1 MKKLIVFGKRIRLRQ
16 PLTIFLAGVVFAIS
30 NAYGSTLLQAKNLA
44 NSKLDNDN
52 DVQTKLFS
60 FAQGGA
66 NPLDTNTTFNSF
78 NNKIAAVSA
87 SPSFRN
93 IKWNTVAPSPIARTE
108 AQGAAVNGKLYLF
121 GGYINTTYTPT
132 RRADVYNPINNTWTR
147 IKDLPKGL
155 THSGTAVDGTHIY
168 LAGGYPAKSTGG
180 QSFATTDVWKYN
192 VATNTWSSMP
202 PLPEARGSGALELL
216 NGQLHFFGGSDIK
229 RADRRDHWV
238 LSLNG
243 GTRWLRSASLP
254 QVRNHIGDAVVDG
267 TLYAI
272 GGQVTQEHTG
282 AQVTVYRWNPAT
294 DTWTTVASLPRAR
307 SHIAGATFVMDDRI
321 IVIGGIA
328 ASGRHVSDVTA
339 YNPRSNSW
347 QALTPLPI
355 ERSSG
360 VAGHIGNQIFYTTGN
375 GFQRATYKGVPVLIS
390 P

>member
-1 MKKLIVFGKRIRLRQ
+1 MKKLIIFRNRIRLRQ
-16 PLTIFLAGVVFAIS
+16 LLTIFLAGVVFAIS
-30 NAYGSTLLQAKNLA
+30 NAYGSTLLQAKDLA
-44 NSKLDNDN
+44 NFKLDNDN

-60 FAQGGA
+60 FDKSGA
-66 NPLDTNTTFNSF
+66 NALDSNTTFNSF
-78 NNKIAAVSA
+78 NNQIAAVSA

-93 IKWNTVAPSPIARTE
+93 IQWNTVAPSPIARTE
-108 AQGAAVNGKLYLF
+108 AQGAVVNGKLYLF

-132 RRADVYNPINNTWTR
+132 RRADVYDPTNNTWTQ
-147 IKDLPKGL
+147 ITDLPKGL

-192 VATNTWSSMP
+192 VETNTWSSMP
-202 PLPEARGSGALELL
+202 PLPEPRGSGGLELL

-229 RADRRDHWV
+229 RVDRRDHWV

-243 GTRWLRSASLP
+243 GTRWIQAASLP
-254 QVRNHIGDAVVDG
+254 QVRNHIGDAVLDG
-267 TLYAI
+267 KLYAI
-272 GGQVTQEHTG
+272 GGQVTQEHNG
-282 AQVTVYRWNPAT
+282 AQSTVYSWNPAT

-307 SHIAGATFVMDDRI
+307 SHIAGTTFVMGDRI
-321 IVIGGIA
+321 IVIGGMTV
-328 ASGRHVSDVTA
+328 SGRHMSDVTA
-339 YNPRSNSW
+339 YDPGSNSW
-347 QALTPLPI
+347 QTLTPLPV

-360 VAGHIGNQIFYTTGN
+360 VAEHIGNQIFYTTGN